1 MKRFVLCVCEEWVVK
16 VWERNGY
23 VMAGDDVWA
32 KVNQNEQFI
41 TNQGNNSGNNIPGQM
56 ELSSTK

>member
-1 MKRFVLCVCEEWVVK
+1 VCVCEEWVVK

-23 VMAGDDVWA
+23 VMAGDDIWA